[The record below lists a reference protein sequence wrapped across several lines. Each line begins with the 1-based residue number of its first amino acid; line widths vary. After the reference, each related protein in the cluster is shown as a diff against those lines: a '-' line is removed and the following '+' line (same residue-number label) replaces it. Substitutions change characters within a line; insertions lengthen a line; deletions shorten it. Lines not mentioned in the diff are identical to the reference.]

1 MSAAGRMWRNLWR
14 APSRAPEP
22 VPDAAAAEEL
32 AGRLQAAGIARLG
45 RGLALHVLDA
55 GNCGGCLAE
64 LRMLDSLAYGMSRHG
79 LRFVASPRQADVL
92 LVAGPV
98 LRNLRTAL
106 LAGWEAAPDP
116 RIVVAIGDC
125 AIDGGVFKGSHAVS
139 GGVDAVLPVD
149 LVVHGCPPA
158 PDEVMAALLL
168 LLEADAR
175 RG

>member
-1 MSAAGRMWRNLWR
+1 MSPLGRIWRNLRR
-14 APSRAPEP
+14 APVVAPAP
-22 VPDAAAAEEL
+22 VPEAAAEEL
-32 AGRLQAAGIARLG
+32 AARLQAAGIARLG

-64 LRMLDSLAYGMSRHG
+64 LRMLDSLVHGLAQQG
-79 LRFVASPRQADVL
+79 LRFVSSPRQADVL

-98 LRNLRTAL
+98 LRNLQAAL

-116 RIVVAIGDC
+116 RIVVAVGDC
-125 AIDGGVFKGSHAVS
+125 AIDGGVFKGSYAVA
-139 GGVDAVLPVD
+139 GGVDSVLPVD
-149 LVVHGCPPA
+149 LVVRGCPPS

-175 RG
+175 RA

>member
-1 MSAAGRMWRNLWR
+1 MSAAGRVWRNLWR
-14 APSRAPEP
+14 APSPAPDP
-22 VPDAAAAEEL
+22 VVEAAAAEEL
-32 AGRLQAAGIARLG
+32 AGRLAAAGIARLG
-45 RGLALHVLDA
+45 RGLGLHVLDA
-55 GNCGGCLAE
+55 GNCGGCLSE
-64 LRMLDSLAYGMSRHG
+64 MRMLDSLAYGLARHG

-98 LRNLRTAL
+98 LRNLRAAL

-116 RIVVAIGDC
+116 RIVLAIGDC
-125 AIDGGVFKGSHAVS
+125 AIDGGVFKGSHAVA

-149 LVVHGCPPA
+149 LVVRGCPPT
-158 PDEVMAALLL
+158 PEQVMAALLL

>member
-1 MSAAGRMWRNLWR
+1 MSPLARLWRNLWR
-14 APSRAPEP
+14 APHPAPAP
-22 VPDAAAAEEL
+22 VADAAAADDL
-32 AGRLQAAGIARLG
+32 AGRLQAAGIARWG

-55 GNCGGCLAE
+55 GNCGGCVLE
-64 LRMLDSLAYGMSRHG
+64 LRMLDSLAYGLARHG
-79 LRFVASPRQADVL
+79 LRFVGSPRQADVL

-98 LRNLRTAL
+98 LRSLQAAV
-106 LAGWEAAPDP
+106 LAGWEAAADP

-125 AIDGGVFKGSHAVS
+125 AIDGGVFKGSHAVA
-139 GGVDAVLPVD
+139 GGVDGVLPVD
-149 LVVHGCPPA
+149 LVVRGCPPS